1 MLSSYNLLNNK
12 YEIGMSDIG
21 WNLLAVLRI
30 IFTDV
35 TEISLWIR
43 IFDDEIIS
51 VHNEIKVWSYLLK
64 TARDKLAKMTTTLQE
79 DQNLLKIRSH
89 SFNTQTA
96 ILWRKNKKQIWTNL
110 IQTAKHELNK
120 YQT

>member
-51 VHNEIKVWSYLLK
+51 VQNEIKVWSYLLK
-64 TARDKLAKMTTTLQE
+64 TAHDKLAKMTTTLQE

-96 ILWRKNKKQIWTNL
+96 ILWRKNKKKIWTNL
-110 IQTAKHELNK
+110 IQTTKHELNK
-120 YQT
+120 YQA